1 MHSMSRGV
9 ERRSY
14 AQAGKLVPKT
24 AKRLRGRSVRL
35 PPHGV
40 MDWHSTGERE
50 ELVMALRGRLQ
61 IDYATQSGRTA
72 SVRVTTGQCAFIPSG
87 VWHRVINRT
96 TRVSQYLYVTA

>member
-1 MHSMSRGV
+1 MRARPV

-14 AQAGKLVPKT
+14 AQAGTLLPKT

-35 PPHGV
+35 APHGV

-61 IDYATQSGRTA
+61 IDYATQSGRIA
-72 SVRVTTGQCAFIPSG
+72 SVRVATGQCAFIPSG
-87 VWHRVINRT
+87 VRHCVINLAKQT
-96 TRVSQYLYVTA
+96 SHYLYVTA